1 MPVSWDL
8 SNGVAAL
15 KKLVGIDDAYL
26 YALRPVNPNVFRLF
40 RRAQFNVLQFAQL
53 EQSRGQYQLV
63 FAIMYVL
70 LALTLL
76 TSAIWTGL
84 VFANR
89 LVMPIRNM
97 APPRR

>member
-1 MPVSWDL
+1 M
-8 SNGVAAL
+8 
-15 KKLVGIDDAYL
+15 
-26 YALRPVNPNVFRLF
+26 RPVNPNVFRLLQ
-40 RRAQFNVLQFAQL
+40 RTQFNIMRFAQL
-53 EQSRGQYQLV
+53 EQMRGQYQFI

-89 LVMPIRNM
+89 LVMPIRKLIG
-97 APPRR
+97 AAQEVARAT